1 MLRLVTDEDVH
12 DDIIRGMRR
21 RVPDL
26 DVVRVLDVGLDHTPD
41 PEILAWAAN
50 HERVVVTGD
59 LNTMVGFAWARVRS
73 DQPMPGVLAFV
84 ENIGTGRVIDDILL
98 IALCHATEEIKDQVL
113 FIPL

>member
-21 RVPDL
+21 RVP
-26 DVVRVLDVGLDHTPD
+26 
-41 PEILAWAAN
+41 
-50 HERVVVTGD
+50 
-59 LNTMVGFAWARVRS
+59 
-73 DQPMPGVLAFV
+73 GVLALV